1 MIGIDEVGRGAWAG
15 PLLIVAVRPKIT
27 LPVGLADS
35 KKLTRM
41 QREVLLPHIIKLCD
55 VGEGWVSAV
64 EIDNQGL
71 AESMKSGVGRALKAI
86 SALHSEEIIL
96 DGPVNYVATEY
107 RNAKV
112 VVKADEKIPE
122 VSAASIYAKVTR
134 DRYMS
139 QSSMQYL
146 DFHFETNVGYGTP
159 EHKAALWEHGPIIGV
174 HRFSFKP
181 IVLVFSR

>member
-15 PLLIVAVRPKIT
+15 PMLVVAVRSKIS

-41 QREVLLPHIIKLCD
+41 QREILLPHIIKLCD
-55 VGEGWVSAV
+55 FGEGWVSAV
-64 EIDNQGL
+64 EIDKLGL
-71 AESMKSGVGRALKAI
+71 AESMRLGVGRALKAVK
-86 SALHSEEIIL
+86 AKNNEEMVL
-96 DGPVNYVATEY
+96 DGAINYVSGEY
-107 RNAKV
+107 RRAKTMI
-112 VVKADEKIPE
+112 KADEVAPE

-134 DRYMS
+134 DLYMIELAKS
-139 QSSMQYL
+139 YP
-146 DFHFETNVGYGTP
+146 DFQFETNVGYGTP

-181 IVLVFSR
+181 VELALQ